1 MLNDKYKLRYLP
13 KYEDDLNEIVDYI
26 IFKLNNPDSAMKL
39 VEKVER
45 AIIERLTCP
54 LSFEPYQSDRKRKNQ
69 YYRIYVDNFT
79 VYYVVIGEVM
89 EVRSILYSRRDTKR
103 IIK

>member
-1 MLNDKYKLRYLP
+1 MLNDKYELRYLP

-26 IFKLNNPDSAMKL
+26 IFKLNNPGSAIKL

-45 AIIERLTCP
+45 AIIERLSCP
-54 LSFEPYQSDRKRKNQ
+54 LSFEPFQSDRKRKNQ
-69 YYRIYVDNFT
+69 YYSIYVDNFT
-79 VYYVVIGEVM
+79 IYYIVIGDVM
-89 EVRSILYSRRDTKR
+89 EVRRILYSRRDTKR

>member
-1 MLNDKYKLRYLP
+1 MDGKFSLRYIP

-26 IFKLNNPDSAMKL
+26 TFKLHNPDSAMNLIRKI
-39 VEKVER
+39 EI
-45 AIIERLTCP
+45 AILERLNCP
-54 LSFEPYQSDRKRKNQ
+54 LSFEPFQSNRNRKNP

-79 VYYVVIGEVM
+79 VYYVVIEDVM
-89 EVRSILYSRRDTKR
+89 EVRRVLYSGRDMSK